1 MNQPRA
7 LSAPAFRGRIRSVA
21 EDFIVEELPAF
32 QATGEGEHLLLTVR
46 KRGMNTAFCA
56 ERIARWA
63 GIDVRDVSYAGLKDR
78 HAVTTQR
85 FSVRLP
91 KKTAPDTAL
100 LNDDECTVL
109 DAAWHNRKLARGAL
123 DGNRFTLVLR
133 ELEGDLPALEA
144 ALQAL
149 KAHGVPNYFGEQ
161 RFGMEQANVG
171 KALGMFEG
179 RRVDRAKRSIYLS
192 AARSYLF
199 NHVLAQRVS
208 AGNWNTP
215 LDGEVWMLDGSKSIF
230 GPEPLDEAIAAR
242 CAALDIHPTGP
253 LWGAGD
259 LRSQGAVREL
269 EAQLAD
275 WQPQLCKGLE
285 KADLRQERRALRLLP
300 KNLAWRLLDANT
312 LELRFELPPGAY
324 ATAVLA
330 ELGEFA

>member
-1 MNQPRA
+1 MNLPRA
-7 LSAPAFRGRIRSVA
+7 LNAPAFRGRIRA
-21 EDFIVEELPAF
+21 IPEDFIVEELPAF
-32 QATGEGEHLLLTVR
+32 EATGEGEHLLLTIR

-63 GIDVRDVSYAGLKDR
+63 GIDARDVSYAGLKDR

-91 KKTAPDTAL
+91 KKTAPDAAL
-100 LNDDECTVL
+100 LNDAECTVL
-109 DAAWHNRKLARGAL
+109 DAVWHNRKLARGAL
-123 DGNRFTLVLR
+123 AGNRFTLVLR
-133 ELEGDLPALEA
+133 ELEGDLPALEP

-149 KAHGVPNYFGEQ
+149 NAQGVPNYFGEQ
-161 RFGMEQANVG
+161 RFGAEQANVG

-230 GPEPLDEAIAAR
+230 GPEPLDDAIAAR

-269 EAQLAD
+269 EAQLAE
-275 WQPQLCKGLE
+275 WQPELCRGLE
-285 KADLRQERRALRLLP
+285 KADLRQERRALRLVP
-300 KNLAWRLLDANT
+300 KDLAWRLLDAST

-330 ELGEFA
+330 ELGEFT